1 MKRLCAVIAACLTLT
16 VHVNRVGGVTVGD
29 ITRIKGEGEFKM
41 QAMGLVVG
49 LKGTGDDMKDPI
61 IARPMYQL
69 YKTLGNEPGSLK
81 DFAKGKN
88 VALVM
93 VTCTIPEKGSFAD
106 DKLDVHVAAS
116 HGAQSLVG
124 GRLIATP
131 MVGIIPGQPVL
142 AFAEGELTFD
152 NPENTTVA
160 RVRRGAQLA
169 RDVRGPELEETFELL
184 IDPPFMGFAAA
195 NHIATA
201 INGKADPIH
210 NAVAFAKNERVIQ
223 IKIPKAER
231 SQYVA
236 FLADVLGADINPA
249 LLELPAQV
257 VVNQSTGAIIITGE
271 VQVRPTAITHKDL
284 SITTITPPPIINAGN
299 PQIVRTGWTDIKTNA
314 TPQETAKLADLV
326 AAFKQLNIPVN
337 EQVELLQ
344 MLHKTGQLQA
354 KLIID

>member
-1 MKRLCAVIAACLTLT
+1 MIPFRAIMTAAAACILTTLAA
-16 VHVNRVGGVTVGD
+16 HAVTVGD
-29 ITRIKGEGEFKM
+29 ITRIKGEGEFRLH
-41 QAMGLVVG
+41 AVGLVVG

-81 DFAKGKN
+81 DFAKGKS

-93 VTCTIPEKGSFAD
+93 LSCTIPEKGALAD
-106 DKLDVHVAAS
+106 DALDVHVSVSHNAS
-116 HGAQSLVG
+116 SLVG

-131 MVGIIPGQPVL
+131 MVGIIPGQPVF

-152 NPENTTVA
+152 SPDNTTVA
-160 RVRRGAQLA
+160 RVRRGAVLI

-184 IDPPFMGFAAA
+184 IDAPFMGFAAA
-195 NHIATA
+195 NHIATT

-210 NAVAFAKNERVIQ
+210 NSVAVAKNDRTIH
-223 IKIPKAER
+223 ITIPKAER
-231 SQYVA
+231 KQYVA
-236 FLADVLGADINPA
+236 FLADVLGAEINPA

-257 VVNQSTGAIIITGE
+257 VVNQSTGAIIITGD
-271 VQVRPTAITHKDL
+271 VQIRPTAITHKDL
-284 SITTITPPPIINAGN
+284 SITTITPLPPINAGN
-299 PQIVRTGWTDIKTNA
+299 PQVTRTGWTDLKTSA
-314 TPQETAKLADLV
+314 TPQEAAKLTDLI
-326 AAFKQLNIPVN
+326 AAFKQLSIPVG

-344 MLHKTGQLQA
+344 MLHKSGQMQG